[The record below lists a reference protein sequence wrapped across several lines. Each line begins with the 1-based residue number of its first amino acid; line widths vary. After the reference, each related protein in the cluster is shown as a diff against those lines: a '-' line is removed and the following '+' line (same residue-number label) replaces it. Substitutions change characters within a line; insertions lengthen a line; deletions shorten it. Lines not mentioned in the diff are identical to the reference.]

1 MSQTRWHAS
10 PLVGTAVVLAGLAVL
25 AVPLRGLTGR
35 APEKPAA
42 AASAAPVQ
50 AGSQTPAVLRLKL
63 IDPVEKL
70 GIHTIDGRA
79 LLETGPLPAGESE
92 HDAVIPLDG
101 GVCEL
106 VLSATAGDDETAV
119 FLTVMP
125 DGLPDATRYLTGSGA
140 LDETLRFEWNPH

>member
-10 PLVGTAVVLAGLAVL
+10 PLVGTAVVLAGLAAL
-25 AVPLRGLTGR
+25 AIPLRGLTGR
-35 APEKPAA
+35 TPAEPS
-42 AASAAPVQ
+42 SAAGPATVQ
-50 AGSQTPAVLRLKL
+50 AGSTTPAVFRLKL

-70 GIHTIDGRA
+70 AIHTADGRA

-92 HDAVIPLDG
+92 HDAAIPLDA

-106 VLSATAGDDETAV
+106 VLSATTGDDETAV

-125 DGLPDATRYLTGSGA
+125 DGLPDETRYLTGSGA
-140 LDETLRFEWNPH
+140 LEETLRFEWHVH